1 MTPERW
7 KRIEDVY
14 HQALAR
20 PPGDRAT
27 FLADVCIDDE
37 AMRRNVQSLLAE
49 TASDDGFLA
58 EPAIALSPHTLSDL
72 IPATMV
78 GAFLGGYQLQA
89 LIGAGGMGEVYQAR
103 DPKLGRSVAIKILP
117 RAFTTHSDR
126 LARFEREARLLASLN
141 HPNICGIYGIE
152 ESDGIRFLI
161 LELVEGETLADI
173 LAHASPNEAPGGRL
187 TLDRALAVARQI
199 ADALEAAHD
208 KAIIHRDLKPAN
220 IKITTDGTVKVLD
233 FGLAKAVGDDS
244 SSPDLTQLPEAKP
257 GEAHPG
263 AIIGTA
269 AYMSP
274 EQARGQRVDKRTDT
288 WAFGCVVFEMLT
300 GRVAFAGDTV
310 SDSIAKIL
318 EREPEWSA
326 LPAGTPAS
334 IRRLL
339 VRCLAKDPKKRL
351 RDIADVRIE
360 IDAIDEILP
369 DASTTGDPLARS
381 RSHVTWLPW
390 LAFVALALAVG
401 VWESRRPFAN
411 PPVVPVEESPLANAT
426 YSQVTDWQGTEELAE
441 LSPDGRFLAF
451 LADKSGQIDVW
462 VSQVGTGKFDNLT
475 LTMKPMLTPGNLL
488 RTLGFS
494 GDGSEIWFSP
504 SGNPGLEKLLMPLTP
519 GVPRPFL
526 DTGKSAPSWS
536 PNNTRLV
543 YFNSGAAG
551 EPTSGDPLFLADHIG
566 ADARLIDVPPQGK
579 DKEKFFR
586 TGQHTHNPVW
596 SPDGQWLYFVH
607 GPDPFGEMDVWRM
620 RPSGESPEQ
629 LTQQNAPVNFL
640 TPLNSRTLLYVARA
654 EDWSG
659 PWLWA
664 LDVETRVTRRAT
676 AGLEQFTSVSA
687 SRDGRRVVATVAK
700 PTANLWRLPL
710 RDRLVTDS
718 DEQPYP
724 VPTERAL
731 APRFG
736 RTSLFYLSL
745 SARGTGDGLW
755 RVQNGEAFEVRKGA
769 DGVVSEPPVVS
780 PDGSRVAVVVRQH
793 GKQHL
798 AIMAADGTNS
808 RTLAASIEIQGVA
821 GRGTADWSPDGAWI
835 VTGGKDEMGPGLFKI
850 PVDGV
855 GKPERLVSKVARGP
869 VWSPNGDLI
878 VYAAPRGFGTSGSD
892 WLYGIRPDGTE
903 VRMPEVQV
911 RLGGAHRFLR
921 NGAGLVFLRGIESKD
936 FWLLDLVTNKTH
948 LLTDLSNRGYL
959 NTFDIT
965 PDGKYLVFDRT
976 RQNSDIILIDL
987 PKK

>member
-7 KRIEDVY
+7 KRTEELY
-14 HQALAR
+14 HAARAR
-20 PPGDRAT
+20 PPGGRAA
-27 FLADVCIDDE
+27 FLAEACPDDE
-37 AMRRNVQSLLAE
+37 SLRRDVESLLAE
-49 TASDDGFLA
+49 SESDDGFLG
-58 EPAIALSPHTLSDL
+58 EPTLAISGHPLTPFV
-72 IPATMV
+72 ATTMA
-78 GAFLGGYQLQA
+78 GASLGVYQLQA
-89 LIGAGGMGEVYQAR
+89 LLGAGGMGEVYRAH
-103 DPKLGRSVAIKILP
+103 DPKLGRDVAIKILP
-117 RAFTTHSDR
+117 RAFTTHPDR

-141 HPNICGIYGIE
+141 HPNICGIHGIE

-161 LELVEGETLADI
+161 LELVEGETLADT
-173 LAHASPNEAPGGRL
+173 LAHASTNDAPGGRL
-187 TLDRALAVARQI
+187 TLDRALAVARQT

-208 KAIIHRDLKPAN
+208 KGIIHRDLKPAN
-220 IKITTDGTVKVLD
+220 IKITAGGTVKVLD
-233 FGLAKAVGDDS
+233 FGLAKAVGGDS

-257 GEAHPG
+257 GEAHRG

-274 EQARGQRVDKRTDT
+274 EQARGQRLDKRTDT

-300 GRVAFAGDTV
+300 GRVAFAGNTV

-369 DASTTGDPLARS
+369 GASATGEPLARS
-381 RSHVTWLPW
+381 RSYVKWLPW
-390 LAFVALALAVG
+390 FAFVALALAVG
-401 VWESRRPFAN
+401 VWESRRPLAN
-411 PPVVPVEESPLANAT
+411 PPAVTVEESPLANAT
-426 YSQVTDWQGTEELAE
+426 YSQVTNWQGTEEPAE
-441 LSPDGRFLAF
+441 ISPDGRFVAF
-451 LADKSGQIDVW
+451 LADRAGQIDVW
-462 VSQVGTGKFDNLT
+462 VSQVETGKFDNLT
-475 LTMKPMLTPGNLL
+475 LALPPLLTPGSLL
-488 RTLGFS
+488 RPLGFS

-504 SGNPGLEKLLMPLTP
+504 SGNPGLEKMLMPLT
-519 GVPRPFL
+519 GGIPRPFL
-526 DTGKSAPSWS
+526 GTGKSTPSWS
-536 PNNTRLV
+536 PNNTQLV
-543 YFNSGAAG
+543 YINTGA
-551 EPTSGDPLFLADHIG
+551 TGDPTTGDPMYIADHIG
-566 ADARLIDVPPQGK
+566 ADALPIDVPVQG
-579 DKEKFFR
+579 FFT

-629 LTQQNAPVNFL
+629 LTHQNAPVNFL

-664 LDVETRVTRRAT
+664 LDVETKVTRRAT

-687 SRDGRRVVATVAK
+687 SRDGSRVVATVAK
-700 PTANLWRLPL
+700 PTANLWRVPL
-710 RDRLVTDS
+710 RDRLVTDR

-724 VPTERAL
+724 LPTERAI

-736 RTSLFYLSL
+736 GMSLFYLSL
-745 SARGTGDGLW
+745 SARGAGDGLW
-755 RVQNGEAFEVRKGA
+755 RVQSGQAFEVRKGA

-793 GKQHL
+793 GKRHL

-821 GRGTADWSPDGAWI
+821 GRGTADWSPDGTWI
-835 VTGGKDEMGPGLFKI
+835 VTGGKDERGPGLFKI
-850 PVDGV
+850 PVDGE
-855 GKPERLVSKVARGP
+855 GKPERLVPGVARGP

-878 VYAAPRGFGTSGSD
+878 VYAAPRGFGTAGSD
-892 WLYGIRPDGTE
+892 WLFGVRPDGTE

-921 NGAGLVFLRGIESKD
+921 NGAGLVYLKGIESKD
-936 FWLLDLVTNKTH
+936 FWLLDLATNKIR
-948 LLTDLSNRGYL
+948 LLTDLSDRGYL
-959 NTFDIT
+959 GTFDIT

-976 RQNSDIILIDL
+976 RQNSDIVLIDL